1 MRLARL
7 LQDVRDVVLGRRFAV
22 LALHGDVIS
31 ESGLFM
37 EGSGTS
43 QFPTLYYRD
52 SVTLSL
58 DQNTQFA
65 KLIPAM
71 NKDSLGIWLSQI
83 RWGNFMGKERWREAL
98 VMDLGRGSLVFPQ
111 LWGDPNLLN
120 DSDIDF
126 LAEIMT
132 LAQSHDQIL
141 RGSRHS
147 FGDSWKNEP
156 YGYAFG
162 SGSRGLIFCHNAHF
176 TARKLELRLGD
187 WIRLS
192 ARSGSP
198 LWVTT
203 RFPERRELIA
213 EEGNPLRVGGPLQLW
228 MRPFETLLL
237 EIQSEAPTLPRRR
250 WNEAAE
256 ERHGSSLA
264 LNPLQ
269 SSEGL
274 DLQFADA
281 TRFEGAGMRRT
292 TQCFSSALPAL
303 AEGRHV
309 LAITAKLKRSGK
321 DYRYSPV
328 VAEIVQIR
336 GRLAGRD
343 IQLIPVPDARRYGNT
358 QHDGCSWVLYKIH
371 WRHATRISR
380 SNSRFT
386 RICRKM
392 WRRIPRPGS

>member
-1 MRLARL
+1 
-7 LQDVRDVVLGRRFAV
+7 
-22 LALHGDVIS
+22 
-31 ESGLFM
+31 M

-126 LAEIMT
+126 LAEIMA
-132 LAQSHDQIL
+132 LARSHDQIL
-141 RGSRHS
+141 RSARQN
-147 FGDSWKNEP
+147 FGDSWKNGF

-187 WIRLS
+187 GIGLS
-192 ARSGSP
+192 ARSGTP
-198 LWVTT
+198 LWVITH
-203 RFPERRELIA
+203 FPGRSESISEDGSPFRL
-213 EEGNPLRVGGPLQLW
+213 GGALQLW
-228 MRPFETLLL
+228 MQPFETLLL
-237 EIQSEAPTLPRRR
+237 EIQPEAPTLPRRR

-256 ERHGSSLA
+256 ARYGSSLA
-264 LNPLQ
+264 LNPL
-269 SSEGL
+269 
-274 DLQFADA
+274 
-281 TRFEGAGMRRT
+281 
-292 TQCFSSALPAL
+292 
-303 AEGRHV
+303 
-309 LAITAKLKRSGK
+309 RSG
-321 DYRYSPV
+321 
-328 VAEIVQIR
+328 
-336 GRLAGRD
+336 
-343 IQLIPVPDARRYGNT
+343 
-358 QHDGCSWVLYKIH
+358 
-371 WRHATRISR
+371 
-380 SNSRFT
+380 
-386 RICRKM
+386 
-392 WRRIPRPGS
+392 